1 MTILNLGA
9 GEKRYD
15 GALNVD
21 IMEAPHI
28 DIVADLS
35 VYPWPWTD
43 NSVDGIHASHLL
55 EHFPI
60 DGQEKFIRE
69 CHRILKP
76 GGFLRLVVPH
86 CTNMSSLGCFGHW
99 KCFSHD
105 TFQRYLDVQGSID
118 AYMFKGIRFKTVD
131 QRVNWVWEETVK
143 QNNLNVDDWMRVLV
157 RPLDTV
163 ISWLINLG
171 PRWFE
176 RFWYP
181 IVGGAS
187 EVVWKGIKV

>member
-1 MTILNLGA
+1 MILNLGA
-9 GEKRYD
+9 GDKEYP

-21 IMEAPHI
+21 VVKADNI
-28 DIVADLS
+28 DVVLDLGL
-35 VYPWPWTD
+35 YPWPWLD
-43 NSVDGIHASHLL
+43 NSVDGIHVSHVL

-60 DGQEKFIRE
+60 DKQEQFIRE

-76 GGFLRLVVPH
+76 GGFLRIVVPH
-86 CTNMSSLGCFGHW
+86 VTNMASLGCFGHY
-99 KCFSHD
+99 KCFTHD
-105 TFQRYLDVQGSID
+105 AFQRYLDDQGRSD
-118 AYMFKGIRFKTVD
+118 QYMFNGIRFKTVE
-131 QRVNWVWEETVK
+131 QRVNWVWEETIKKDNLPVQSYIRIFVK
-143 QNNLNVDDWMRVLV
+143 
-157 RPLDTV
+157 PLDKI

-181 IVGGAS
+181 LVGGAS